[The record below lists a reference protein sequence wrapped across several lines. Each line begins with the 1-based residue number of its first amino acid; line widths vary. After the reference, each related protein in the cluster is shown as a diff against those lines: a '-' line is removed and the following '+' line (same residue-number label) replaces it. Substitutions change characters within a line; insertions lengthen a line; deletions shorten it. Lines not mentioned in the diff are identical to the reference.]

1 MIAQVYAILKLM
13 NSKIIKTYNLPKDY
27 ELIYRQEAKPTIA
40 LVIISIIGVFSV
52 YFYPHIGSLFLMV
65 GLFGIF
71 FLPGKTLT
79 DFTPEYVILFNRAD
93 KSDCTIVYY
102 NEIIA
107 WRYIKGRRFDSL
119 EIVLENGQV
128 ENVEC
133 FARYMV
139 VRYMRHFAK
148 AQEKRGKK

>member
-52 YFYPHIGSLFLMV
+52 YFYPQIGSLFLMV

-71 FLPGKTLT
+71 F
-79 DFTPEYVILFNRAD
+79 
-93 KSDCTIVYY
+93 
-102 NEIIA
+102 
-107 WRYIKGRRFDSL
+107 FDS
-119 EIVLENGQV
+119 I
-128 ENVEC
+128 NVC
-133 FARYMV
+133 INSSVFD
-139 VRYMRHFAK
+139 FDITF
-148 AQEKRGKK
+148 